1 MLWGA
6 LVGGDAAALLL
17 PRTAE
22 APLENG
28 KDDYYQL
35 PISREHLH
43 FLASWEDLARH
54 QEELLQVGA

>member
-1 MLWGA
+1 M
-6 LVGGDAAALLL
+6 GGDAAALLL